1 MSFSRQQIIETLY
14 RLVTFLAT
22 VPLARRL
29 IVSGKYEYD
38 YTVLA
43 PLAMTEVLPSPIGNL
58 PRLPKADEL
67 PSLKWVSLV
76 LSALSILSEAEK
88 SANLLKSSL
97 SNEREINSLE
107 SSKSEINSLESG
119 ESGIDS
125 LESSESEI
133 DSLESI
139 EQEIRAAQGQAELTN
154 AVLKLESVLERKVSP
169 RVKSN
174 IPLTGDFSEA
184 ENVFDR
190 IDIEIQ
196 AQINLSLQEESATS
210 LQIEEVEEVDREL
223 YKHLQGIARCLGE
236 ELIDQEADFSEF
248 LLRGTVNP
256 TLEDYENL
264 LNPLTIKPTTVGNFQ
279 QDAVFA
285 YMQVAG
291 PNPVMLNQIQ
301 ELDER
306 LLITSEQYGEILHQ
320 DNLEAALQSGR
331 LYLADY
337 SKLDSLVNSDIGGF
351 PKYMYAPIALFAVPP
366 EQYQDRNLRPIAIR
380 CQQVPGDNNP
390 VFTPLDGDNWMTAKT
405 VVQMADSNYHELISH
420 LAQTHLFIEPFV
432 LATNRCFTDKSHPV
446 MVLLKPHLQGTIL
459 INYGAHKS
467 LLAPEGPI
475 DFLLSA
481 TIGSNGQLAIKEA
494 MSHLAN
500 FNEVGFPRTLE
511 KRGVSNS
518 QQLPIY
524 PYRDDGKLIWDAIH
538 QWVGEY
544 LHLHYSSDQ
553 SVVAD
558 RQLQNWAGELL
569 AKGHCYIGENAD
581 GRIASL
587 DYLVEAISTVIF
599 AASAQHA
606 AVNFPQSGLM
616 TYAPAF
622 PLGCYSPA
630 PTNPAQ
636 QQNFMGSLPPL
647 ERASLQIE
655 VLYLLGSV
663 YYTNLLDYP
672 GSSFV
677 EPQLKRAFEKFKVNL
692 DDIEAKILEADAQ
705 RLVSYRFLQPS
716 KIPLSINI

>member
-1 MSFSRQQIIETLY
+1 MSFSRQEIIQTLY

-29 IVSGKYEYD
+29 IVSNKYEYD

-43 PLAMTEVLPSPIGNL
+43 PLAMTEVSPSPIANL

-67 PSLKWVSLV
+67 PSSKWVSLV
-76 LSALSILSEAEK
+76 LSTLSILNEAEK
-88 SANLLKSSL
+88 SADFLKNSL
-97 SNEREINSLE
+97 SNEH
-107 SSKSEINSLESG
+107 
-119 ESGIDS
+119 
-125 LESSESEI
+125 EI
-133 DSLESI
+133 DLLESI
-139 EQEIRAAQGQAELTN
+139 NREIRAAQGQAELTN
-154 AVLKLESVLERKVSP
+154 AVLKLESVLEQKVYP
-169 RVKSN
+169 KVKSN
-174 IPLTGDFSEA
+174 IPLTGDFSEV

-196 AQINLSLQEESATS
+196 AQLNLSLQEESATS
-210 LQIEEVEEVDREL
+210 LQIEEVEQVEEVDREL
-223 YKHLQGIARCLGE
+223 YKHLQEIARCLGE
-236 ELIDQEADFSEF
+236 ELIDQQADFSEF

-264 LNPLTIKPTTVGNFQ
+264 LNPLTIRPATVGNFQ

-285 YMQVAG
+285 YSQVAG

-306 LLITSEQYGEILHQ
+306 LLITSEQYGEILHE

-337 SKLDSLVNSDIGGF
+337 SKLDSLVNSDIGGL

-390 VFTPLDGDNWMTAKT
+390 IFTPLDGDNWMTAKT

-446 MVLLKPHLQGTIL
+446 IVLLKPHLQGTIL
-459 INYGAHKS
+459 INYGAHKN

-511 KRGVSNS
+511 KRGVNNS

-524 PYRDDGKLIWDAIH
+524 PYRDDGQLIWDAIH

-544 LHLHYSSDQ
+544 LHLNYSSDK

-558 RQLQNWAGELL
+558 RQLQNWAGELF

-630 PTNPAQ
+630 PTNSAQ

-647 ERASLQIE
+647 ERALLQIE

-677 EPQLKRAFEKFKVNL
+677 EPQLKIAFDKFKVNL
-692 DDIEAKILEADAQ
+692 NDIEAKILEADAQ

>member
-1 MSFSRQQIIETLY
+1 MSFSRQQIIETVY

-43 PLAMTEVLPSPIGNL
+43 PLAMTEVSPSPIANL

-76 LSALSILSEAEK
+76 LSTLSILNEAEK

-97 SNEREINSLE
+97 SNE
-107 SSKSEINSLESG
+107 
-119 ESGIDS
+119 
-125 LESSESEI
+125 SEI

-139 EQEIRAAQGQAELTN
+139 EREIRAAQGQAELTN

-169 RVKSN
+169 KVKSS
-174 IPLTGDFSEA
+174 IPLTGDFSEV

-190 IDIEIQ
+190 IDREIQ
-196 AQINLSLQEESATS
+196 AELSGNLEVKSARNLKSEQLDEVDRVDEVEEVA
-210 LQIEEVEEVDREL
+210 QFEEVEEVEEVDKEL

-236 ELIDQEADFSEF
+236 ELINQEADFSEF

-264 LNPLTIKPTTVGNFQ
+264 LNPLTIRPATVGNFQ

-285 YMQVAG
+285 YSQVAG

-306 LLITSEQYGEILHQ
+306 LLITSEQYGEILHE

-337 SKLDSLVNSDIGGF
+337 SKLDSLVNSDIGGL

-459 INYGAHKS
+459 INYGAHKN

-511 KRGVSNS
+511 KRGV
-518 QQLPIY
+518 
-524 PYRDDGKLIWDAIH
+524 
-538 QWVGEY
+538 
-544 LHLHYSSDQ
+544 
-553 SVVAD
+553 
-558 RQLQNWAGELL
+558 
-569 AKGHCYIGENAD
+569 
-581 GRIASL
+581 
-587 DYLVEAISTVIF
+587 
-599 AASAQHA
+599 
-606 AVNFPQSGLM
+606 
-616 TYAPAF
+616 
-622 PLGCYSPA
+622 
-630 PTNPAQ
+630 
-636 QQNFMGSLPPL
+636 
-647 ERASLQIE
+647 
-655 VLYLLGSV
+655 
-663 YYTNLLDYP
+663 
-672 GSSFV
+672 
-677 EPQLKRAFEKFKVNL
+677 
-692 DDIEAKILEADAQ
+692 
-705 RLVSYRFLQPS
+705 
-716 KIPLSINI
+716 

>member
-29 IVSGKYEYD
+29 IVSNKYEYD

-43 PLAMTEVLPSPIGNL
+43 PLAMTEVPLSPIGNL
-58 PRLPKADEL
+58 PRLPNADEL

-76 LSALSILSEAEK
+76 LSTLSILNEAEK

-97 SNEREINSLE
+97 SNEGEIDSLE
-107 SSKSEINSLESG
+107 SSKSEI
-119 ESGIDS
+119 
-125 LESSESEI
+125 

-139 EQEIRAAQGQAELTN
+139 DREIRAAQGQAELTN

-169 RVKSN
+169 KLKSST
-174 IPLTGDFSEA
+174 PLTGDFSEA

-196 AQINLSLQEESATS
+196 TQLNLSIQEESATS

-236 ELIDQEADFSEF
+236 ELIDRPVEFSEF

-256 TLEDYENL
+256 TLEDYEKL
-264 LNPLTIKPTTVGNFQ
+264 LNPLTIRPATVGNFQ

-306 LLITSEQYGEILHQ
+306 LLITSEQYGEILHE

-337 SKLDSLVNSDIGGF
+337 SKLDSLVNSDIGGL

-380 CQQVPGDNNP
+380 CQPVPGDNNP
-390 VFTPLDGDNWMTAKT
+390 IFTPLDGDNWMTAKT

-432 LATNRCFTDKSHPV
+432 LATNRCFTDNSHPV

-459 INYGAHKS
+459 INYGAHKN

-475 DFLLSA
+475 DLLLSA

-500 FNEVGFPRTLE
+500 FNEVAFPRTLE
-511 KRGVSNS
+511 KRGVNNS

-524 PYRDDGKLIWDAIH
+524 PYRDDGQLIWDAIH

-544 LHLHYSSDQ
+544 LRLHYSSDE
-553 SVVAD
+553 SVVVD
-558 RQLQNWAGELL
+558 RQLQNWAGELF

-647 ERASLQIE
+647 ERALLQIE
-655 VLYLLGSV
+655 VLFLLGSV

-692 DDIEAKILEADAQ
+692 NDIEAKILEADAQ

>member
-1 MSFSRQQIIETLY
+1 MSFSRQEIIQTLY
-14 RLVTFLAT
+14 RFVTFLAT

-43 PLAMTEVLPSPIGNL
+43 PLAMTEVSLSPIGNL

-76 LSALSILSEAEK
+76 LSALSILNEAEK
-88 SANLLKSSL
+88 PANLLKSSL
-97 SNEREINSLE
+97 SNEREI
-107 SSKSEINSLESG
+107 
-119 ESGIDS
+119 
-125 LESSESEI
+125 

-139 EQEIRAAQGQAELTN
+139 EREIRAAQGQAELTN

-169 RVKSN
+169 KVKSS

-184 ENVFDR
+184 ENAFDR
-190 IDIEIQ
+190 IDREIQ
-196 AQINLSLQEESATS
+196 AELSRSLEVKSARNLKSDRLDEVDRVDEIEEFARFEEV
-210 LQIEEVEEVDREL
+210 EEVEEVDREL

-390 VFTPLDGDNWMTAKT
+390 IFTPLDGDNWMTAKT

-432 LATNRCFTDKSHPV
+432 LATNRCFTDNSHPV

-459 INYGAHKS
+459 INYGAHKN

-500 FNEVGFPRTLE
+500 FNEVAFPRTLE

-524 PYRDDGKLIWDAIH
+524 PYRDDGQLIWDAIH

-544 LHLHYSSDQ
+544 LRLHYSSDQ

-630 PTNPAQ
+630 PTSSAQ